1 MFSGAERRKK
11 SLSIRWGRSKTLR
24 EMRFGN
30 HLFGGWQKYEETRGC
45 RSVAKE
51 KHTILEDEGQKRHLQ
66 IELERQSKRKQEK
79 KIRI

>member
-1 MFSGAERRKK
+1 MEIIFLVGDKNMRR
-11 SLSIRWGRSKTLR
+11 RA
-24 EMRFGN
+24 
-30 HLFGGWQKYEETRGC
+30 C

-51 KHTILEDEGQKRHLQ
+51 KHTIWEDERQKRHLQ